1 MKKPLSLSILS
12 AFWLVGSLVPNF
24 ASAASSD
31 TYWTLEE
38 MQKLNTEVTAEIK
51 TACDDTEDFMCAD
64 SYLWRK
70 ASSDPAYSA
79 LMNYRAYN
87 VMISAANP
95 RRQTLKLY
103 YDLQSLPTWETSD
116 PTLSDLYVAQFEE
129 GHFEGGFYL
138 FLERGE
144 EAPYTNI
151 LLNKRKSVDDSDWLP
166 FYTEVEFDAPGLSAS
181 ADMSS
186 ILMLFYRTVS
196 NISYSFDFPLESC
209 LTLPDYQPGMECRA
223 VFSASGRFYLPFA
236 VETETEVETEVE
248 AEPETEPEITPEAEP
263 ETEPEESETKPEIE
277 QEVETEEPE
286 IKPETEPEVEPEPEI
301 ETGPE
306 TEEKSE
312 PVPEPEQSD
321 LGIDA
326 TDDTENTETTDSSA
340 SKIAE
345 ITETERAATPSDTT
359 TTTTETAT
367 STLSAASATVATSAS
382 RADSLAD
389 ANQPALAV
397 STTTDASSQSDATID
412 AIADVSQPSQTATDL
427 PRLGGN
433 CEQGS
438 TFPWWF
444 IMLVL
449 ACDAVIMWFFWPKR
463 EKSQKITKKS

>member
-95 RRQTLKLY
+95 GRQTLKLY

-166 FYTEVEFDAPGLSAS
+166 FYTEVEFDTLGLSAS

-209 LTLPDYQPGMECRA
+209 LTSPDYQPGMECRA

-277 QEVETEEPE
+277 
-286 IKPETEPEVEPEPEI
+286 PEVEP
-301 ETGPE
+301 
-306 TEEKSE
+306 
-312 PVPEPEQSD
+312 
-321 LGIDA
+321 
-326 TDDTENTETTDSSA
+326 
-340 SKIAE
+340 
-345 ITETERAATPSDTT
+345 
-359 TTTTETAT
+359 
-367 STLSAASATVATSAS
+367 
-382 RADSLAD
+382 
-389 ANQPALAV
+389 
-397 STTTDASSQSDATID
+397 
-412 AIADVSQPSQTATDL
+412 
-427 PRLGGN
+427 
-433 CEQGS
+433 
-438 TFPWWF
+438 
-444 IMLVL
+444 
-449 ACDAVIMWFFWPKR
+449 
-463 EKSQKITKKS
+463 